1 MSARTRLSALPRLGL
16 RGLRTKAR
24 AVPAAVPATPEV
36 EAHARKMRTIESMPF
51 QTYQHAL
58 AVIRKDHDEK
68 LVQIK
73 EEHEK
78 IAKMIKYKNLSP
90 TSRVVKSM
98 TRYLEG
104 LKVKADINNPRV
116 KYNFDT
122 GVIGMNKPVYRFLLE
137 KKWRS
142 MRRPV
147 LMQRLTQMHV
157 IPDVLPD
164 VDPRVDVQ
172 VRFAGRDTAPGVFV
186 ESKTSERPPTL
197 KIIPFRQGEKLCT
210 IAVVDP
216 DVPDLEKDGFRYRCH
231 WIVSNIPIS
240 PTQTQAIGTGAKPSD
255 TLLPYLPPHVQKG
268 SPYHRYALFVF
279 EQPDNKRLG
288 PELLAGKIDRETFN
302 LRSFQKKH
310 ELKTVGAYMWRG
322 RWDDGTKD
330 VMERN
335 GLPGWDVMFTRVKD
349 T

>member
-1 MSARTRLSALPRLGL
+1 MSTRLSSLPRLGLGL

-24 AVPAAVPATPEV
+24 AAPAAAAATPEV

-58 AVIRKDHDEK
+58 AVIHQDREEK
-68 LVQIK
+68 LAQIK
-73 EEHEK
+73 TEHER
-78 IAKMIKYKNLSP
+78 IAKMIKYKNLAPS
-90 TSRVVKSM
+90 SRVVKSM
-98 TRYLEG
+98 TRYLED
-104 LKVKADINNPRV
+104 LKIKADINNPRV

-157 IPDVLPD
+157 IPDVLPS

-172 VRFAGRDTAPGVFV
+172 VRFAGRDTAPGMFV
-186 ESKTSERPPTL
+186 GSKNSERPPTL

-210 IAVVDP
+210 VAVVDP
-216 DVPDLEKDGFRYRCH
+216 DVPDVEKDGFRYRCH

-240 PTQTQAIGTGAKPSD
+240 PLQTQAIGTGAKPSD

-279 EQPDNKRLG
+279 EQPGNNRLDSN
-288 PELLAGKIDRETFN
+288 LKIDRETFN
-302 LRSFQKKH
+302 MRAFQEKH
-310 ELKTVGAYMWRG
+310 ALKTVGAYMWRG
-322 RWDDGTKD
+322 RWDEDTME
-330 VMERN
+330 VMKRN
-335 GLPGWDVMFTRVKD
+335 ELPGWDVMFTRVKD